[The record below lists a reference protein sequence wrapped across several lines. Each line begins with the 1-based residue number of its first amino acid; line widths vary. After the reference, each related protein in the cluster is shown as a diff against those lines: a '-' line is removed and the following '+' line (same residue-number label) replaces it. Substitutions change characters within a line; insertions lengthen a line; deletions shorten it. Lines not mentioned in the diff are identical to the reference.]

1 MRLKTIYPI
10 LLLLTGS
17 VAILPAATVAPEKEP
32 ARPLQPFLV
41 ELLDQERG
49 SWIFIDANGQA
60 MKHDG
65 IVRLTGPRPE
75 SEVREVGILLDDPEF
90 PGENAHAKKI
100 SFPVNANQ
108 ALLDTGNFKATMTL
122 KETADGTLAELSQIR
137 LGSAMAAKG
146 IPVMITLRGGGREIP
161 LALEGKTPGLKLTTD
176 RVGDVFE
183 ASEEPVLFVERPAG
197 AAPLAA
203 SLLIKD
209 YYRNRELSRI
219 PVRLT
224 GGRNRVKLPI
234 AKLGSFV
241 ASVDIGGGVTA
252 SRRITRIPDARMV
265 DPDQSFVGMN
275 IFQHSIPYLTY
286 QLPLFAKAGV
296 RHLRPWLH
304 WENTWANQEPRKGEF
319 HTGPLDML
327 LRRMA
332 RYNQNYEY
340 TLYKFSPVIG
350 LKSARELE
358 FSSLNEEQMKEWQA
372 YLRRIVTHCKGQVKE
387 WEVWNE
393 PDLLNSSKDA
403 GFSGDFY
410 AKFLIATANA
420 IREAD
425 PEARIHALSHAFIL
439 DWLREVG
446 KTDIRP
452 YVDVVTLHSYAG
464 PAKFIEDKNRQQV
477 IYDMGLWNVPQYF
490 NEIAQAGFDL
500 SEAYRK
506 ALPNNS
512 ERNQAIALPINYL
525 QSLHLGGPKGRA
537 YWFCSLGP
545 RDGFRDLKWDST
557 NGLLYEGGLPKA
569 AFPALAA
576 LANLC
581 DGYTYLG
588 RVEFENGV
596 RFIALSGN
604 RALAWRDR
612 GEKAVRATELG
623 ALPGEQLTVYDL
635 FGNPVAS
642 GAAETVTVDFT
653 DGPRYVLGSK
663 AMGEQ
668 AAAAYLQERSDRE
681 VAYRLERKVGMF
693 PLPVELK
700 IGESKTVSCP
710 VMENAEVTVKAT
722 AGFPARFQQTVT
734 GGKLEITLTG
744 QSKGA
749 GMLLFTVSAPDG
761 GGSVVRPLSVS
772 VEERPFL
779 FDSGFELGRAV
790 EFPTGPVRFLPNEGH
805 RKPGCIRFDLSEGM
819 RCNYLPKLR
828 VRRDKPIRFQIALK
842 GRLSPGATGHFK
854 LALFDGP
861 FGSSPWLGDAHPLDF
876 NRAKKATA
884 KFGGLGV
891 APEEIRRDRWQT
903 FDVTIPGEQFTAD
916 NMAIVLAINFNNCGK
931 EDYLLVDDFKITQE
945 E

>member
-1 MRLKTIYPI
+1 MRLKMIPPI
-10 LLLLTGS
+10 LLLLAGS
-17 VAILPAATVAPEKEP
+17 VAILPAATVPPVKGP

-65 IVRLTGPRPE
+65 IIRMTGPRPE
-75 SEVREVGILLDDPEF
+75 NEIKEVGILLDDPEF
-90 PGENAHAKKI
+90 PGEDAHSKKI

-122 KETADGTLAELSQIR
+122 KGTAGGTLAELSQIR

-146 IPVMITLRGGGREIP
+146 IPVMITLRDGNREIP
-161 LALEGKTPGLKLTTD
+161 LALEGKTPGLKLATD

-183 ASEEPVLFVERPAG
+183 ASEEPVLFVERPEN
-197 AAPLAA
+197 AAPVAA
-203 SLLIKD
+203 SILIKD
-209 YYRNRELSRI
+209 YYRNKDLSR
-219 PVRLT
+219 VFTKLK
-224 GGRNRVKLPI
+224 GGRTRIKLPI
-234 AKLGSFV
+234 DKFGTFV
-241 ASVDIGGGVTA
+241 ASVDIGGVSA
-252 SRRITRIPDARMV
+252 SRRITRIPDPRMV
-265 DPDQSFVGMN
+265 EPDQSFIGMN

-332 RYNQNYEY
+332 LYNQDYEY
-340 TLYKFSPVIG
+340 TLYKFSPVAG
-350 LKSARELE
+350 LKSAWALE
-358 FSSLNEEQMKEWQA
+358 FSSLDEEQMKEWQA
-372 YLRRIVTHCKGQVKE
+372 YLRRIVTHCKGKVKE

-393 PDLLNSSKDA
+393 PDLINSSKGA

-410 AKFLIATANA
+410 AKFLITTANT
-420 IREAD
+420 IREVD
-425 PEARIHALSHAFIL
+425 PEAKIHALSHAFLL

-452 YVDVVTLHSYAG
+452 YADVVTLHSYAG
-464 PAKFIEDKNRQQV
+464 PTKFIADKNRQQA

-490 NEIAQAGFDL
+490 NEIANAGFDL

-506 ALPNNS
+506 ALPSNS

-545 RDGFRDLKWDST
+545 RDGFHDLKWDST
-557 NGLLYEGGLPKA
+557 NGLLYVGGLPKV

-576 LANLC
+576 LAGIC

-588 RVEFENGV
+588 RVEFDNGV
-596 RFIALSGN
+596 RYMALSGN
-604 RALAWRDR
+604 RALVWRDR

-642 GAAETVTVDFT
+642 GAAETVVVDFA

-663 AMGEQ
+663 AMCEH
-668 AAAAYLQERSDRE
+668 AAAAYLRERTDQE
-681 VAYRLERKVGMF
+681 VAFRLERKVGMF
-693 PLPVELK
+693 PRPVELK

-710 VMENAEVTVKAT
+710 VMENAEVSVKTT
-722 AGFPARFQQTVT
+722 AGFPAAFQKNVT

-744 QSKGA
+744 QSKGV
-749 GMLLFTVSAPDG
+749 GMLLLTVNAPDN

-772 VEERPFL
+772 VEERAFL
-779 FDSGFELGRAV
+779 FDCGFELGRAV
-790 EFPTGPVRFLPNEGH
+790 EFPIGPVSFRPNEGNS
-805 RKPGCIRFDLSEGM
+805 KPGCIRLDLCEGM
-819 RCNYLPKLR
+819 HCNYLPKLR
-828 VRRDKPIRFQIALK
+828 VRRGKPIRFQIALK
-842 GRLSPGATGHFK
+842 GQLSPGATGHFK

-876 NRAKKATA
+876 NKEKKVHA
-884 KFGGLGV
+884 KFGGKGV
-891 APEEIRRDRWQT
+891 APDEIKRGRWQT

>member
-1 MRLKTIYPI
+1 MHVKTIFPI

-17 VAILPAATVAPEKEP
+17 VAVLPAMSAVPPQNPE
-32 ARPLQPFLV
+32 RPLQPFLV
-41 ELLDQERG
+41 ELLAQERG
-49 SWIFIDANGQA
+49 NWIFTDSNGQS
-60 MKHDG
+60 MKHEG
-65 IVRLTGPRPE
+65 IIRLTGTRPE
-75 SEVREVGILLDDPEF
+75 SEVKEIGILLDDPEF
-90 PGENAHAKKI
+90 PGDDAHAKKI
-100 SFPVNANQ
+100 AFPVSENK
-108 ALLDTGNFKATMTL
+108 ALLDTGNFKAAITL
-122 KETADGTLAELSQIR
+122 KNAGTRIVAELSQIR
-137 LGSAMAAKG
+137 LGAAMAAKG
-146 IPVMITLRGGGREIP
+146 IPVMITIRDGNREIP
-161 LALEGKTPGLKLTTD
+161 LTLEGKTPGLKLATD

-183 ASEEPVLFVERPAG
+183 ASEEPVLFAERPAD
-197 AAPLAA
+197 APPVTA
-203 SLLIKD
+203 SLQIKD
-209 YYRNRELSRI
+209 YYRNKELSRI
-219 PVRLT
+219 SVPLK
-224 GGRNRVKLPI
+224 GGRTRLKLPI
-234 AKLGSFV
+234 DKLGSFV
-241 ASVDIGGGVTA
+241 ASVDIGGVTA
-252 SRRITRIPDARMV
+252 SRRITRIPDARIV

-304 WENTWANQEPRKGEF
+304 WENAWAYQEPRKGEF
-319 HTGPLDML
+319 HTEPLDML
-327 LRRMA
+327 LRRA
-332 RYNQNYEY
+332 TLYHQNYEY
-340 TLYKFSPVIG
+340 TLYKFSPAVG
-350 LKSARELE
+350 LKSAWALE
-358 FSSLNEEQMKEWQA
+358 FSSLNEEQLKAWQA
-372 YLRRIVTHCKGQVKE
+372 YVRRIVTHCKGQVRE

-393 PDLLNSSKDA
+393 PDLLNSSKGA

-410 AKFLIATANA
+410 AKFLIATAKA
-420 IREAD
+420 IRETD
-425 PEARIHALSHAFIL
+425 PDAKIHALSHAFLL

-452 YVDVVTLHSYAG
+452 YLDAVTLHSYAG
-464 PAKFIEDKNRQQV
+464 PAKFVSGNENRQRV
-477 IYDMGLWNVPQYF
+477 IYDIGLWNVPQYY
-490 NEIAQAGFDL
+490 NEIANAGFDL

-525 QSLHLGGPKGRA
+525 QSLHLGGPRGRA

-576 LANLC
+576 LASLC

-596 RFIALSGN
+596 RFMALSGN
-604 RALAWRDR
+604 RALVWRDR
-612 GEKAVRATELG
+612 GEKPVRATELG

-642 GAAETVTVDFT
+642 GAAETVTLNFA

-668 AAAAYLQERSDRE
+668 ASAAYLRERTNQE
-681 VAYRLERKVGMF
+681 VAFRLERKAGAF
-693 PLPVELK
+693 PQPAELK
-700 IGESKTVSCP
+700 IGESKVVSCP
-710 VMENAEVTVKAT
+710 IAENAEVSVTAT
-722 AGFPARFQQTVT
+722 KEFPAAFQKTVT

-749 GMLLFTVSAPDG
+749 GMLLFTIRFPGDS
-761 GGSVVRPLSVS
+761 GSIVRTLPVC
-772 VEERPFL
+772 VEEHAFL
-779 FDSGFELGRAV
+779 FDGEFELGRAV
-790 EFPTGPVRFLPNEGH
+790 EFPTGPVRFRPNEGNG
-805 RKPGCIRFDLSEGM
+805 KAGCIRFDLSEGM
-819 RCNYLPKLR
+819 HCNYLPKLR
-828 VRRDKPIRFQIALK
+828 ARKGKPIHFQIALK
-842 GRLSPGATGHFK
+842 GRLSPEATGHFK

-876 NRAKKATA
+876 NKAKKVNA
-884 KFGGLGV
+884 KFGGQGV
-891 APEEIRRDRWQT
+891 NPGEIRRDRWRT
-903 FDVTIPGEQFTAD
+903 FDVTIPGEQFTTD
-916 NMAIVLAINFNNCGK
+916 NMGLVLAINFNNCGK